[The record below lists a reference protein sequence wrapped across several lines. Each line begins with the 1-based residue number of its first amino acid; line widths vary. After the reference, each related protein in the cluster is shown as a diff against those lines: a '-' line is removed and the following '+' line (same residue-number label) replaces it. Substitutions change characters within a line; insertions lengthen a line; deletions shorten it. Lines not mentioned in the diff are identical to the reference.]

1 MTAVFTPGWY
11 PVAVSDEYTPE
22 MLAMLEA
29 QREYFASD
37 DHIRREVEIW
47 RDTTPEERLAEM
59 AEMCA
64 GGAFFLEQLSPE
76 MLERMIEPDPLPDD
90 SAEIFMALRRDRR

>member
-1 MTAVFTPGWY
+1 M
-11 PVAVSDEYTPE
+11 DEYTPE
-22 MLAMLEA
+22 MLAMLER

-47 RDTTPEERLAEM
+47 RDTTPEERLAEL

-64 GGAFFLEQLSPE
+64 AGHFFLSQLDPKIRE
-76 MLERMIEPDPLPDD
+76 RLLEREPLPSDTIAILE
-90 SAEIFMALRRDRR
+90 SLQRTPR